1 MARMLAQAVV
11 DLRREGTEVATPK
24 VFSQFVEAVLPY
36 MAKEKKTKDQEMQEL
51 IKKETEKGV
60 LVFNAPSAN
69 PFVQRAKTM
78 SMPDDFLKKLSA
90 RNTKRG

>member
-11 DLRREGTEVATPK
+11 DLRKEGTEVATPK

-36 MAKEKKTKDQEMQEL
+36 MVKERQNKDQQMQEMV
-51 IKKETEKGV
+51 KRETEKGI

-78 SMPDDFLKKLSA
+78 AMPDEVLEKLSKKKS
-90 RNTKRG
+90 KRG